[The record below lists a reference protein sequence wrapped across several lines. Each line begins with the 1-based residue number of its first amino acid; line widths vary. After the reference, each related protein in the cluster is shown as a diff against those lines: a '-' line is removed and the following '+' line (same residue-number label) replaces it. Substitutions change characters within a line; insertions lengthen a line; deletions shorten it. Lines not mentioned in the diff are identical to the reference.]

1 MEVGRAAWVVCITLV
16 FVVILN
22 VGIFL
27 AFSKR
32 KPDSYSS
39 VFGKAANE
47 MHNPWQREN
56 ARLTELSQRVADL
69 QKNAPPH
76 EDTPSEPADLNSH
89 G

>member
-1 MEVGRAAWVVCITLV
+1 MDIGRAAWVICITLL
-16 FVVILN
+16 VVIILN

-39 VFGKAANE
+39 TFLKATKDI
-47 MHNPWQREN
+47 HNPWQRED
-56 ARLTELSQRVADL
+56 ARLTELSQRVSDL
-69 QKNAPPH
+69 QKNASTKGKATGEQP
-76 EDTPSEPADLNSH
+76 DLNSH